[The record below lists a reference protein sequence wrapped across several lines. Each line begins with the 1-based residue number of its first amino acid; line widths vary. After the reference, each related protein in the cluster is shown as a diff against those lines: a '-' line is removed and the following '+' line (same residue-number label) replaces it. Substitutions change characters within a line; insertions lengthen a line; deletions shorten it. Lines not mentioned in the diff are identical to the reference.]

1 MDIHSRLQTLDYVV
15 IAAYLLMLLTI
26 GIVVSYRRRHEQD
39 QFLAGR
45 SFGWF
50 NVGLSIFGTN
60 VSPSFLIAMSSAA
73 YATGIVTANFEWLAW
88 PFLMLLAMVFAPHYL
103 HMQIGTMPQFVRRRF
118 GPRPAELLSWYALFT
133 TVILW
138 LSGTLYAGSV
148 LLSQI
153 LACPLWLSVLML
165 MSVSAFLTVAG
176 GLAVVMVTDSFQAI
190 LMLVGTAIMAWIGLE
205 QVGGIGQLLK
215 EIPAERWQLLRPASD
230 PDFPWHAMLLGYP
243 VMGVWFWCT
252 DQTIVQR
259 ILGARDINQGQQGAL
274 FAGWLKTLSPV
285 LFLLPGL
292 CCYVL
297 YPNLEDPDMA
307 FTTMVTSTL
316 PPGMVGVMVAVL
328 IAAMISTLDSGLNSF
343 STIFTLDVYQPRFSP
358 QASPEHLK
366 TVGRLVTLAIAIV
379 AAGIAVL
386 MDSVGKNLFD
396 LLQGLIAYF
405 APPMTA
411 LFLIGILWRRATSSA
426 AFWTLI
432 CGSLVSLTL
441 GTLDLLKEPIAKNF
455 GWEISF
461 PHYLLMSFYLFV
473 GIGLFM
479 IVVSLLTRN
488 DPCEERLPP
497 LRETT
502 HESGASS
509 TTMWTGWA
517 ILACVMLGIYVAF
530 R

>member
-1 MDIHSRLQTLDYVV
+1 MDIHSRLQTLDYAV
-15 IAAYLLMLLTI
+15 IAAYLLLLLSI

-88 PFLMLLAMVFAPHYL
+88 PFLMLLAMVFSPQYL
-103 HMQIGTMPQFVRRRF
+103 RLQIGTMPQFIRHRF
-118 GPRPAELLSWYALFT
+118 GPRTAEILSWYALFT

-138 LSGTLYAGSV
+138 LGGTLYAGSV

-165 MSVSAFLTVAG
+165 IAVSTFLTVAG

-190 LMLVGTAIMAWIGLE
+190 LMLIGTTIMAWIGLE
-205 QVGGIGQLLK
+205 KVGGIGQLLQ
-215 EIPAERWQLLRPASD
+215 EIPPERWQLLRPASD

-259 ILGARDINQGQQGAL
+259 VLGARDLNQGQRGAL
-274 FAGWLKTLSPV
+274 FAAWLKTLSPV

-292 CCYVL
+292 CCFVL
-297 YPNLEDPDMA
+297 YPNLEDPDRA

-358 QASPEHLK
+358 QASPEELK
-366 TVGRLVTLAIAIV
+366 KVGRFVTIAIAVV
-379 AAGIAVL
+379 AACIAIL
-386 MDSVGKNLFD
+386 MESVGKNLFD

-411 LFLIGILWRRATSSA
+411 LFLIGVLWRRATATA

-432 CGSLVSLTL
+432 CGSLVSLTC
-441 GTLDLLKEPIAKNF
+441 GALDLLKEPIAKNW

-473 GIGLFM
+473 GIGCFM
-479 IVVSLLTRN
+479 IAVSLLTSN
-488 DPCEERLPP
+488 DPCEKRLLPAGENDRNSEP
-497 LRETT
+497 
-502 HESGASS
+502 SS
-509 TTMWTGWA
+509 KFVWSGWA
-517 ILACVMLGIYVAF
+517 ILACIMLGIYVVF